1 MQRKF
6 IAFLIFLAGAGIFFL
21 GMLKTNLSCDKTSDI
36 CMLSSSIPVLNMN
49 LDNMTFKL
57 SHLKDVE
64 CVRKVQAARG
74 SGRRAYYELSIN
86 INNETYL
93 IETCPNYKI
102 CKRHANNILD
112 YKNKDGNQKFDY
124 VSSIGVSNI
133 MGIIMGAAL
142 IILGIK
148 MFFAEPDLAA
158 DYNKDAETE

>member
-21 GMLKTNLSCDKTSDI
+21 GMLKTNLTCDKTSDT
-36 CMLSSSIPVLNMN
+36 CMLSSSIPVLHMN

-57 SHLKDVE
+57 SHIKDVE

-74 SGRRAYYELSIN
+74 SGRRAYYELTLN
-86 INNETYL
+86 INDETYL

-112 YKNKDGNQKFDY
+112 YKNIGTVQKFDY
-124 VSSIGVSNI
+124 MSSIGVSNI
-133 MGIIMGAAL
+133 MGIIMGMSL

-148 MFFAEPDLAA
+148 MFFANPDFTG
-158 DYNKDAETE
+158 NC

>member
-21 GMLKTNLSCDKTSDI
+21 GMLKTNLTCDKTSDT
-36 CMLSSSIPVLNMN
+36 CMLSSSIPVLHMN

-57 SHLKDVE
+57 SHIKDVE

-74 SGRRAYYELSIN
+74 SGRRAYYELTLN

-112 YKNKDGNQKFDY
+112 YKNIGTVQKFDY
-124 VSSIGVSNI
+124 MSSIGVSNI
-133 MGIIMGAAL
+133 MGIIMGMAL
-142 IILGIK
+142 IILGMK
-148 MFFAEPDLAA
+148 MFFDKSDL
-158 DYNKDAETE
+158 DAEHNEE